1 MNYFNGHRFRSRAT
15 IIVGD
20 PIEITEEM
28 LNKYKSGNEEKKAAI
43 GELKDTIELSLRT
56 IIVQLC
62 GGETSYDLLW
72 IGRQLYT
79 PKDLQL
85 SLTDKAQLT
94 VNFSR
99 ALRHVDEYPELQ
111 ATKKEL
117 CGYREIL
124 NTFGFRD
131 EMVRDDWHTF
141 SYRKRLS
148 EFIGTLIYLLVISVL
163 ALPGGVLMLI
173 PGALCTGLA
182 HWQAKKALANS
193 AVKIKG
199 RDVMLTAKMAFALVI
214 FPISCLL
221 YAYLW
226 HEARVIMGN
235 PELNFN
241 QFLTYVMCL
250 PFLMYAGVRFSG
262 IYIYIYI
269 II

>member
-28 LNKYKSGNEEKKAAI
+28 LNRYKAGKEEKKSAI
-43 GELKDTIELSLRT
+43 SDLKETIELSLRT
-56 IIVQLC
+56 KIVQLC

-72 IGRQLYT
+72 IARQLYT

-85 SLTDKAQLT
+85 SLPDKAQLT

-111 ATKKEL
+111 STLKEL
-117 CGYREIL
+117 SGYREIL
-124 NTFGFRD
+124 NIFGFRD

-148 EFIGTLIYLLVISVL
+148 EFIKTLIYLFVISIL
-163 ALPGGVLMLI
+163 ALPGGILVLI
-173 PGALCTGLA
+173 PGGICTGLA
-182 HWQAKKALANS
+182 HLQAKRALANS

-199 RDVMLTAKMAFALVI
+199 RDVMLTAKMAFTLII
-214 FPISCLL
+214 FPPFCLL

-226 HEARVIMGN
+226 HIARVIMGN
-235 PELNFN
+235 PEITFN
-241 QFLTYVMCL
+241 QFVTYVMCL

-262 IYIYIYI
+262 I
-269 II
+269 